1 MGPQLSGGGE
11 KPQRA
16 GSLQVCVWGVWWHAS
31 DRLERSLKPSDRV
44 IPASYKASHDVQG
57 RDAKSPRRLK
67 TIQTAPESSGV
78 SEGYRHR
85 KLEGRWSLTW
95 IEFTAA

>member
-1 MGPQLSGGGE
+1 MEAERSHKGLAVC
-11 KPQRA
+11 RCA
-16 GSLQVCVWGVWWHAS
+16 GAWWHAS

-44 IPASYKASHDVQG
+44 IPASYKAAHAVQG

-67 TIQTAPESSGV
+67 TIQTVPENSGV